1 MVERNIE
8 QKLADINLAL
18 ETLEKVNKLFEITPE
33 LQERENRAA
42 INEFRDKV
50 IRKVL
55 SWTKEISRDI
65 RIYQGE

>member
-65 RIYQGE
+65 RMYQGE